1 MKLEICVDCLESALR
16 AEKAGA
22 DRLELCG
29 ELLVGGLSPSP
40 FLIRQVLAAV
50 KIPVNVLL
58 RPRFGDFRYSE
69 EEKDVLLE
77 EIALCARLG
86 ASGVVI
92 GALEPE
98 GGLDVEFLSECMA
111 RAGGLT
117 RTLHRCFDVCR
128 EPERALEQ
136 AIGLGFDTILTS
148 GQAAKAPQGLKQLAR
163 LRQLAGE
170 RIHIMAGSGVT
181 AENIPQIFHAT
192 GITQYHLSART
203 AEPGPMRFRREGVPM
218 GLPMASEYD
227 RYRCDPTLVR
237 RARTVLSALESEKEQ
252 AQTHRVT

>member
-1 MKLEICVDCLESALR
+1 MKLEICVDCLESARR

-50 KIPVNVLL
+50 SIPVNVLL
-58 RPRFGDFRYSE
+58 RPRFGDFCYSP
-69 EEKDVLLE
+69 EEKAVLLD

-98 GGLDVEFLSECMA
+98 GGLDVEFLSACMA
-111 RAGGLT
+111 RSGGMT

-128 EPERALEQ
+128 EPETALEQ
-136 AIGLGFDTILTS
+136 AAKLGFDTILTS
-148 GQAAKAPQGLKQLAR
+148 GQAAKAPQGLALLAR
-163 LRQLAGE
+163 LRQQAGG
-170 RIHIMAGSGVT
+170 RLHIMAGSGVT

-192 GITQYHLSART
+192 GITHYHLSARA

-227 RYRCDPTLVR
+227 RYFCDPALVR
-237 RARTVLSALESEKEQ
+237 RAKTALTALEG
-252 AQTHRVT
+252 QTHLHRVT